1 MRRRTDACDVT
12 KRERH
17 TMCDEKTTDQRREE
31 RNRKAHQ
38 IVDDTLNGIDNGV
51 DAIKGGLRDKG
62 VLDENDRLTERYQ
75 SKIDAVKA
83 KGAEVSDAITDAVDD
98 ISDEVKKA
106 LSGAGVLDDDGN
118 LSDKSKQRIDGMLDA
133 VGGFFDRLSD
143 GISDMREKVR
153 ESGNGA
159 DADDE
164 AASDT
169 DDNGGVD
176 HESDTM
182 TDDADAG
189 KQCACDG
196 RGSMDD
202 IAQQEE
208 QIRSVLSDIAK
219 KMREGL
225 DTDAAAGA
233 NEPADAKQGD
243 EDADTKDGDIKTGPI
258 KIPVE

>member
-1 MRRRTDACDVT
+1 
-12 KRERH
+12 
-17 TMCDEKTTDQRREE
+17 MCDEKTTDQRREE

-51 DAIKGGLRDKG
+51 DTIKSGLRDKG

-83 KGAEVSDAITDAVDD
+83 KGTEVSNAITEAMDD

-133 VGGFFDRLSD
+133 VGGFFDKLSD
-143 GISDMREKVR
+143 GISDMRERVR
-153 ESGNGA
+153 ESG
-159 DADDE
+159 
-164 AASDT
+164 SDT
-169 DDNGGVD
+169 D
-176 HESDTM
+176 
-182 TDDADAG
+182 TDDEDDSTDESGTDEASDAVTDAVDAG
-189 KQCACDG
+189 RQCACDG
-196 RGSMDD
+196 GDAMAD

-219 KMREGL
+219 KMREGSAANVTE
-225 DTDAAAGA
+225 DTSETSDGQ
-233 NEPADAKQGD
+233 QGG
-243 EDADTKDGDIKTGPI
+243 EDADTKGGDGKTGTI
-258 KIPVE
+258 RIPVE

>member
-1 MRRRTDACDVT
+1 
-12 KRERH
+12 
-17 TMCDEKTTDQRREE
+17 MCDEKTTDQRREE

-51 DAIKGGLRDKG
+51 DAIKSGLRDKG
-62 VLDENDRLTERYQ
+62 VLDENDKLTERYQ
-75 SKIDAVKA
+75 SKIDAVKS
-83 KGAEVSDAITDAVDD
+83 KGAEVSNAITEAMDD

-133 VGGFFDRLSD
+133 VGGFFDKLSD

-153 ESGNGA
+153 ESGN
-159 DADDE
+159 DADTDDE
-164 AASDT
+164 SDSDT

-176 HESDTM
+176 NESDTM
-182 TDDADAG
+182 TDDDDAD

-219 KMREGL
+219 KMRDGSSS
-225 DTDAAAGA
+225 TDAAADA
-233 NEPADAKQGD
+233 NEPADNNQSGD
-243 EDADTKDGDIKTGPI
+243 DADTKGGDVKTGPI

>member
-1 MRRRTDACDVT
+1 
-12 KRERH
+12 
-17 TMCDEKTTDQRREE
+17 MCDEKTTDQRREE

-118 LSDKSKQRIDGMLDA
+118 LSNKSKQRIDGMLDA

-153 ESGNGA
+153 ESGSDA
-159 DADDE
+159 DADDDDD
-164 AASDT
+164 ADSDT

-176 HESDTM
+176 NESDTM
-182 TDDADAG
+182 TDDVDAG
-189 KQCACDG
+189 KQYACDD
-196 RGSMDD
+196 RGTMDD

-219 KMREGL
+219 KMRESSS
-225 DTDAAAGA
+225 TDAAADT
-233 NEPADAKQGD
+233 NEPTDNHQSGD
-243 EDADTKDGDIKTGPI
+243 DADTKGDDGKTGPI